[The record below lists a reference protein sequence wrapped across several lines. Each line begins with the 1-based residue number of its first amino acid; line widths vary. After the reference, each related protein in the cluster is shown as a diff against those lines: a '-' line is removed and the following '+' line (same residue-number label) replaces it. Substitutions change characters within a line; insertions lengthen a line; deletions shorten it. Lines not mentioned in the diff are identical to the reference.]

1 LTARAAQNTYMG
13 LSYNNYFTLK
23 VHGSHRR
30 IYIFCQQVSST
41 ADGTVPLKIITINK
55 INISAALMIDSTGKK
70 ATSQMILKDYLLKRM
85 ERG

>member
-1 LTARAAQNTYMG
+1 LQG
-13 LSYNNYFTLK
+13 LFVFQGPAK
-23 VHGSHRR
+23 VE
-30 IYIFCQQVSST
+30 
-41 ADGTVPLKIITINK
+41 ITINK